1 MNKSRDSGD
10 PDIMPVKGSPS
21 ESAIPQAGQE
31 MVVPA
36 SRELPNE
43 EMNDARQ
50 GGRIYTCGHYSEET
64 RPQEFHSSVKYQE
77 ETADPKQKPNFVAY
91 TDLTSPREEIIG

>member
-1 MNKSRDSGD
+1 MRDGD
-10 PDIMPVKGSPS
+10 PDIKPIEGVATG
-21 ESAIPQAGQE
+21 EAIPQAGME

-36 SRELPNE
+36 GRELPNE

-50 GGRIYTCGHYSEET
+50 GGRIFTEAYSSEET

-77 ETADPKQKPNFVAY
+77 ATADPMQKPNFVAY
-91 TDLTSPREEIIG
+91 TDLTAPREEIIG